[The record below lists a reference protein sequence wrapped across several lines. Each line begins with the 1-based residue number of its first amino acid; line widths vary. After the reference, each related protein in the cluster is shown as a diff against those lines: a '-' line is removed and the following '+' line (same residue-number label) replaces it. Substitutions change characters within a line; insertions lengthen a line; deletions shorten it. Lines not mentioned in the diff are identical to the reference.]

1 MITKSHISL
10 VFFQFLLYMVSLHGL
25 RNALLT
31 KGSSFCRLSR
41 VQRHTNSHYITIL
54 SAMTVSSIEEC
65 NLTPRLDKMTRAF
78 ANVPD
83 DKLRYQ
89 QLLFLAQKAKPM
101 PVELKT
107 DETKVITIHYVIIIC
122 MIYVL

>member
-1 MITKSHISL
+1 
-10 VFFQFLLYMVSLHGL
+10 
-25 RNALLT
+25 
-31 KGSSFCRLSR
+31 
-41 VQRHTNSHYITIL
+41 
-54 SAMTVSSIEEC
+54 MTVGSIDEC

-101 PVELKT
+101 PAELKT
-107 DETKVITIHYVIIIC
+107 EETKVAIIYNAITIIVY
-122 MIYVL
+122 MITYVLQCYFFICRCLVVYQWYMYMQDKKKTVPLSIKVIQILN